1 MKINRTQSSKPF
13 YKRGWFIA
21 IAVIMILGS
30 IGSGNDDSEK
40 NIDTEV
46 NEPTEAVSVNESKV
60 PDTTEKK
67 IDENIQNIMDN
78 MKLTEAEAQAVFD
91 NLVSVGFSSV
101 KDIKSG
107 AGTGVDEL
115 QSFVANCDGIT
126 TMITIEKRL
135 TYYIGVSS
143 IDLYDSTKGGVVD
156 SILDY
161 TLDDT
166 DRTTFAYNA
175 ENYIEQVLK
184 APSTAEFPG
193 QIFEADKW
201 QVSRYK
207 DVVTVVSYVDSQNSF
222 GAMIRSEFAVQMA
235 YPTGEVL
242 YILFDGEEIYGTRQ
256 PMSKE
261 D

>member
-1 MKINRTQSSKPF
+1 MKTKRDQSSKPF
-13 YKRGWFIA
+13 YKKWWFVTIA
-21 IAVIMILGS
+21 IILIIGS
-30 IGSGNDDSEK
+30 IGSGSDDSGNK
-40 NIDTEV
+40 IDNEV
-46 NEPTEAVSVNESKV
+46 NEPVETVSLDESKA
-60 PDTTEKK
+60 PETTEKK
-67 IDENIQNIMDN
+67 LNENIQTIMDN

-91 NLVSVGFSSV
+91 NLISVGFSSI
-101 KDIKSG
+101 KDIKMG

-143 IDLYDSTKGGVVD
+143 IELYDSTKGGVVD

-161 TLDDT
+161 TLGDS
-166 DRTTFAYNA
+166 DRTTFTLNA

-193 QIFEADKW
+193 QVFEADKW